1 VNTVLAIHGWRDL
14 GVIVGLAL
22 VIMIGSLVITP
33 LLVRRGLK
41 TPAGLRLIN
50 RISVRAVQ
58 LVKRPITIMVLDE
71 VIDVIKT
78 GHYTRNIS
86 NAIEENYD
94 ELKALAADKI
104 RTDSGIPIVS
114 RIPGYDKVVGQA
126 SESVMHVLIAMLAD
140 PRMDEFVSDLLRNNL
155 EQIQSAVRRREHERT
170 GSFRQADAPAAA
182 AVADAAASRPPSDD
196 V

>member
-1 VNTVLAIHGWRDL
+1 MTTAMEIHGWRDL
-14 GVIVGLAL
+14 GLIVGLAL

-104 RTDSGIPIVS
+104 HTDSDIPIVS

-170 GSFRQADAPAAA
+170 DSFRQAGAPTTA

>member
-1 VNTVLAIHGWRDL
+1 MKISSAVTAKGTIQLNKKLTGLLDELSNYAPRRDRDL
-14 GVIVGLAL
+14 FIEGRAQQVIA
-22 VIMIGSLVITP
+22 S
-33 LLVRRGLK
+33 
-41 TPAGLRLIN
+41 ASHLI
-50 RISVRAVQ
+50 Q
-58 LVKRPITIMVLDE
+58 L
-71 VIDVIKT
+71 
-78 GHYTRNIS
+78 
-86 NAIEENYD
+86 IEENYD

-170 GSFRQADAPAAA
+170 GSFRQAGAPAAA

>member
-1 VNTVLAIHGWRDL
+1 MIHGWRDL
-14 GVIVGLAL
+14 GLIVGLTLA
-22 VIMIGSLVITP
+22 IMIGSLLITP

-50 RISVRAVQ
+50 RATKAVVNA
-58 LVKRPITIMVLDE
+58 VKRPITIMVLDE
-71 VIDVIKT
+71 VIDVIQT

-86 NAIEENYD
+86 DAIQENHD

-104 RTDSGIPIVS
+104 RTDSGIPVIS

-155 EQIQSAVRRREHERT
+155 ERIRARSAAGSTSDPLRSGKPAHPRRQRSLRRR
-170 GSFRQADAPAAA
+170 
-182 AVADAAASRPPSDD
+182 RPDSI
-196 V
+196 

>member
-1 VNTVLAIHGWRDL
+1 MNTVMAIHGWRDL
-14 GVIVGLAL
+14 GLILGLVLA
-22 VIMIGSLVITP
+22 IMMGSLLITP

-78 GHYTRNIS
+78 GHYTRNVS
-86 NAIEENYD
+86 DAIEENYD
-94 ELKALAADKI
+94 DLKALAAEKI

-114 RIPGYDKVVGQA
+114 RIPGYDRVVGQA

-170 GSFRQADAPAAA
+170 ASFRQAGAPASAA
-182 AVADAAASRPPSDD
+182 GADAATS
-196 V
+196 

>member
-1 VNTVLAIHGWRDL
+1 MTSAFAIHSWRDIGL
-14 GVIVGLAL
+14 IVGGVL

-41 TPAGLRLIN
+41 TPAGLRLLN

-86 NAIEENYD
+86 NAIEENHD
-94 ELKALAADKI
+94 ELKALAAEKI
-104 RTDSGIPIVS
+104 RSDSGIPVIS

-155 EQIQSAVRRREHERT
+155 EQIQSAVRRREHERAA
-170 GSFRQADAPAAA
+170 SFRQAGTPAAA
-182 AVADAAASRPPSDD
+182 VVSDAATS
-196 V
+196 

>member
-1 VNTVLAIHGWRDL
+1 MNTVLAIHGWRDL

-114 RIPGYDKVVGQA
+114 RIPGTTR
-126 SESVMHVLIAMLAD
+126 S
-140 PRMDEFVSDLLRNNL
+140 
-155 EQIQSAVRRREHERT
+155 
-170 GSFRQADAPAAA
+170 
-182 AVADAAASRPPSDD
+182 
-196 V
+196 

>member
-1 VNTVLAIHGWRDL
+1 MNTVLAIHGWRDL
-14 GVIVGLAL
+14 GLIVGLTLA
-22 VIMIGSLVITP
+22 IMIGSLLITP

-50 RISVRAVQ
+50 RATKAVVNA
-58 LVKRPITIMVLDE
+58 VKRPITIMVLDE
-71 VIDVIKT
+71 VIDVIQT

-86 NAIEENYD
+86 DAIQENHD

-104 RTDSGIPIVS
+104 RTDSGIPVIS

-155 EQIQSAVRRREHERT
+155 EQIQSAVRRREQGLRRARRERE
-170 GSFRQADAPAAA
+170 AA
-182 AVADAAASRPPSDD
+182 REIEL
-196 V
+196 

>member
-1 VNTVLAIHGWRDL
+1 MNTVLAIHGWRDL

-94 ELKALAADKI
+94 KLKALAADKI

-170 GSFRQADAPAAA
+170 GSFRQAGAPAAA

>member
-1 VNTVLAIHGWRDL
+1 MTTAMEIHGWRDL
-14 GVIVGLAL
+14 GLVVGLAL

-86 NAIEENYD
+86 DAIEENYT

-104 RTDSGIPIVS
+104 RTDAGIPVIS

-155 EQIQSAVRRREHERT
+155 EQIQNAVRRREHERT
-170 GSFRQADAPAAA
+170 ASFRQAGTPAT
-182 AVADAAASRPPSDD
+182 AVADAATARRPPGDI
-196 V
+196 

>member
-1 VNTVLAIHGWRDL
+1 MTTAMEIHGWRDL
-14 GVIVGLAL
+14 GWIVGIAL

-33 LLVRRGLK
+33 VLVRRGLK

-170 GSFRQADAPAAA
+170 GSFRQAGAPAAA

>member
-1 VNTVLAIHGWRDL
+1 MIHGWRDL
-14 GVIVGLAL
+14 GLIVGLTLA
-22 VIMIGSLVITP
+22 IMIGSLLITP

-50 RISVRAVQ
+50 RATKAVVNA
-58 LVKRPITIMVLDE
+58 VKRPITIMVLDE
-71 VIDVIKT
+71 VIDVIQT

-86 NAIEENYD
+86 DAIQENHD

-104 RTDSGIPIVS
+104 RTDSGIPVIS
-114 RIPGYDKVVGQA
+114 RIRGYDKVVGQA

-155 EQIQSAVRRREHERT
+155 EQIQSAVRRREHERSA
-170 GSFRQADAPAAA
+170 SFRQAGTPAAA
-182 AVADAAASRPPSDD
+182 AVSEAATS
-196 V
+196 